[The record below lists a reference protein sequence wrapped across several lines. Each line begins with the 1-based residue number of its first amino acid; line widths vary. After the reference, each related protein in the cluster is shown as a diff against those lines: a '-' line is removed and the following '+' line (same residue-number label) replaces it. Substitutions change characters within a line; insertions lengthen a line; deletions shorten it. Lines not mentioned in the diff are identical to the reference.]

1 LPNHLKERPFEET
14 DIPLMPSEEEAL
26 RKKEEEL
33 ALKEAVKEE
42 MFVQHL
48 AGASSANEG
57 DDGDDEY
64 SDKEFEALK
73 ETKLNQLFTKIRTK
87 QVQEDQQKANKK

>member
-1 LPNHLKERPFEET
+1 
-14 DIPLMPSEEEAL
+14 LMPSEEEAL